1 MKPRYY
7 QVCLW
12 LTVAECIV
20 AFSIALALW
29 VNLMPIW
36 MTLPQAAQLDD
47 YARYVTSG
55 YGFWGAAWAIPNFVM
70 LRSNDPDTL
79 RLWARLAAGLYAL
92 WWFFWWEQIWNGTWH
107 GYVLV
112 AYLPLRAFQ
121 LGANLRYGFLPAA
134 R

>member
-12 LTVAECIV
+12 LTVVECCV

-36 MTLPQAAQLDD
+36 IRMPDAQNLSQFEKYMTA
-47 YARYVTSG
+47 G
-55 YGFWGAAWAIPNFVM
+55 YGFWGAMWAIPNYVM
-70 LRSNDPDTL
+70 LGTTDML
-79 RLWARLAAGLYAL
+79 ARRKFALLAGGMYAL
-92 WWFFWWEQIWNGTWH
+92 WWFFWWEQIGNGTWH

-112 AYLPLRAFQ
+112 GYLPLRFYQ
-121 LGANLRYGFLPAA
+121 LLAHLHYGLRPVSA
-134 R
+134 